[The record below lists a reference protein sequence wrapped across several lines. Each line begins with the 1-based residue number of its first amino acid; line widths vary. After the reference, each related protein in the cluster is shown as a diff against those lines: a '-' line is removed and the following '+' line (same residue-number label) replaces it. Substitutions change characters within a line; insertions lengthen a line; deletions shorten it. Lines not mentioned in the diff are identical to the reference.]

1 MSFADSEANRL
12 RIQLQTL
19 LQKAAENQRILEHFQ
34 HFELGLLGCRSIVD
48 LLDHLLIRARE
59 HFELEACRLVWFDP
73 ENTVRE
79 LLLPEDAQR
88 FEGSLEFVNHF
99 EPFSKIYGNRY
110 RPMLRT
116 LNEIDKARWFPW
128 VASVESCAM
137 LPLLRE
143 NTIIG
148 SLHMGSASRT
158 RFTPD
163 KAVDFMA
170 RLASIVSVCLENG
183 VNHEHLR
190 RLSLIDMLTRVKNR
204 RSFDQDLSR
213 ELSRAVRNMQPLSC
227 LFIDVDHF
235 KKVND
240 SHGHQAGDVAL
251 KQIAQ
256 LVRRQLRQTDHLAR
270 YGGEEF
276 AALLPDCHRETAIHI
291 AERIRRLAES
301 TPIVAEGV
309 KPFHVTLSIGL
320 CTWQPQPGGARDDG
334 PWVGQRLV
342 ANADAAVYD
351 AKRSGRNRVCVKS
364 FEAVINAENFA
375 VSR

>member
-34 HFELGLLGCRSIVD
+34 QFELQLLECRSIVD
-48 LLDHLLIRARE
+48 LLESLLMRARD

-88 FEGSLEFVNHF
+88 FEGSLEFVNHL

-110 RPMLRT
+110 RPVLHT

-128 VASVESCAM
+128 VAGVESCAM

-148 SLHMGSASRT
+148 SLHMGSASRS

-170 RLASIVSVCLENG
+170 RLASIVAVCLENG

-213 ELSRAVRNMQPLSC
+213 ELARAVRYMQPLSC

-240 SHGHQAGDVAL
+240 THGHQAGDVAL

-276 AALLPDCHRETAIHI
+276 AALLPDCRRETAIHI
-291 AERIRRLAES
+291 AERIRRLAET
-301 TPIVAEGV
+301 TPIDAEGI
-309 KPFHVTLSIGL
+309 KPFNITLSIGL
-320 CTWQPQPGGARDDG
+320 CTWLPQPGGARDDG

-342 ANADAAVYD
+342 SNADAAVYE
-351 AKRSGRNRVCVKS
+351 AKRTGRNRVCVRG
-364 FEAVINAENFA
+364 FDMVTNAESFA
-375 VSR
+375 V

>member
-1 MSFADSEANRL
+1 MSVADSESARL

-19 LQKAAENQRILEHFQ
+19 LQKAADNQRILEHFQ
-34 HFELGLLGCRSIVD
+34 RFELALLECRSIAD
-48 LLDHLLIRARE
+48 LLEFLLVRARD

-73 ENTVRE
+73 ENAVRD

-88 FEGSLEFVNHF
+88 FEGSLEFVNHL
-99 EPFSKIYGNRY
+99 EPFRKIYGNRY
-110 RPMLRT
+110 QPVLRM
-116 LNEIDKARWFPW
+116 LNELDKARWFPW
-128 VASVESCAM
+128 MPGVESCAM
-137 LPLLRE
+137 LPLIRE

-148 SLHMGSASRT
+148 SLNMGSASRT

-163 KAVDFMA
+163 KAVDFLA
-170 RLASIVSVCLENG
+170 RTASIVSVCLENG

-213 ELSRAVRNMQPLSC
+213 ELARAARYMQPLSC

-240 SHGHQAGDVAL
+240 SFGHQAGDVAL

-276 AALLPDCHRETAIHI
+276 AALLPDCGRETASHI
-291 AERIRRLAES
+291 AERIRRLAET
-301 TPIVAEGV
+301 TPIEAEGV
-309 KPFHVTLSIGL
+309 KPFHITLSVGL
-320 CTWQPQPGGARDDG
+320 CTWQPRPEGAREDG
-334 PWVGQRLV
+334 QWVGQRLV
-342 ANADAAVYD
+342 ANADAAVYE
-351 AKRSGRNRVCVKS
+351 AKRSGRNRVCVRGFDSKS
-364 FEAVINAENFA
+364 NAESLA
-375 VSR
+375 V

>member
-1 MSFADSEANRL
+1 MSFADTEANRL

-34 HFELGLLGCRSIVD
+34 QFELHLLECRSIAD
-48 LLDHLLIRARE
+48 LLESLLVRARE

-88 FEGSLEFVNHF
+88 FEGSLEFVNHL
-99 EPFSKIYGNRY
+99 EPFSKIYGSRY
-110 RPMLRT
+110 RPVLRM

-128 VASVESCAM
+128 VAGVESCAM

-143 NTIIG
+143 NTIVG
-148 SLHMGSASRT
+148 SLHMGSASRS

-170 RLASIVSVCLENG
+170 RLASIVAVCLENG

-213 ELSRAVRNMQPLSC
+213 ELARAVRYMQPLSC

-291 AERIRRLAES
+291 AERIRLLAES

-309 KPFHVTLSIGL
+309 KPFHITLSIGL
-320 CTWQPQPGGARDDG
+320 CTWQPLPGGARDDG

-342 ANADAAVYD
+342 ANADAAVYE
-351 AKRSGRNRVCVKS
+351 AKRTGRNRICVRG
-364 FEAVINAENFA
+364 FDLATNAETFA
-375 VSR
+375 I

>member
-1 MSFADSEANRL
+1 MSVADSESTRL

-19 LQKAAENQRILEHFQ
+19 LQKASDNQRILEHFQ
-34 HFELGLLGCRSIVD
+34 RFELALLECRSIAD
-48 LLDHLLIRARE
+48 LLEYLLVRARE

-88 FEGSLEFVNHF
+88 FEGSLEFVNHL
-99 EPFSKIYGNRY
+99 EPFRKIYGSRY
-110 RPMLRT
+110 QVVLRT

-128 VASVESCAM
+128 VPGVESCAM
-137 LPLLRE
+137 LPLIRE

-148 SLHMGSASRT
+148 SLNMGSASRT

-163 KAVDFMA
+163 KGVDFLA

-213 ELSRAVRNMQPLSC
+213 ELARGARYMQPLSC

-240 SHGHQAGDVAL
+240 TYGHQAGDVAL

-276 AALLPDCHRETAIHI
+276 AALLPDCGRETAIHI
-291 AERIRRLAES
+291 AERIRRLAEA
-301 TPIVAEGV
+301 TPIEAEGV
-309 KPFHVTLSIGL
+309 KPFNVTLSIGL
-320 CTWQPQPGGARDDG
+320 CTWQPQPGGGRDDG
-334 PWVGQRLV
+334 QWVGQRLV
-342 ANADAAVYD
+342 ANADAAVYE
-351 AKRSGRNRVCVKS
+351 AKRSGRNRVCVRG
-364 FEAVINAENFA
+364 FDALTNAESLA
-375 VSR
+375 V